1 MTYQE
6 PRNRFIRT
14 SQAHDHSPHSYL
26 NPYTLQRYLS
36 SSMNYYSTD
45 LSEFF
50 NLLARPVSPT
60 MPSPAPSTPLP
71 PSSNPSPSSS
81 APSTPLSQFS
91 LLGDYA
97 PSLPTARPLSPSLAI
112 AALTLAQLA
121 TPPLGP
127 PGALFA
133 PALG

>member
-6 PRNRFIRT
+6 PWNRSIRT

-26 NPYTLQRYLS
+26 NPYTLQRYLR
-36 SSMNYYSTD
+36 SSMNYYSAD

-81 APSTPLSQFS
+81 TASTPSSQFS
-91 LLGDYA
+91 LLGDHA
-97 PSLPTARPLSPSLAI
+97 PPPPAARPLSPGLALT
-112 AALTLAQLA
+112 ALTLAQLA
-121 TPPLGP
+121 TPAPGP
-127 PGALFA
+127 PG
-133 PALG
+133 